1 MRNVVGGNLMRIRT
15 ARGMDRIDVADK
27 LGVSVKT
34 IGNWERGDR
43 DPSSA
48 DLIRLAKIYDVPPAE
63 LLGHIESEVDN
74 KQTYIVPTNDT
85 SMSPEILPGDVLTI
99 SNNAEPSDGD
109 LVLATENTSK
119 KSLIRRLYHYGQ
131 MIALLAVNQSIA
143 PIHYQKDGYTIVG
156 KVTDLNRKV

>member
-1 MRNVVGGNLMRIRT
+1 MRNVVSHNLIRVRT

-48 DLIRLAKIYDVPPAE
+48 DLLRLAEIYDVPPSE
-63 LLGHIESEVDN
+63 LLGHISSDVDN
-74 KQTYIVPTNDT
+74 KQTYIVPTNDN

-99 SNNAEPSDGD
+99 SNGTEPSDGD
-109 LVLATENTSK
+109 LVLVTNNNTK
-119 KSLIRRLYHYGQ
+119 QSLIRRLYRYGK
-131 MIALLAVNQSIA
+131 MISLLAVNSSVA
-143 PIHYQKDGYTIVG
+143 PIHDQKKDITIVG
-156 KVTDLNRKV
+156 KVTDLSRKV

>member
-1 MRNVVGGNLMRIRT
+1 MRNVVGHNLMRVRA

-63 LLGHIESEVDN
+63 LLGHIDSAVDN
-74 KQTYIVPTNDT
+74 KQTYIVPTNDN

-99 SNNAEPSDGD
+99 SNSAEPSDGD
-109 LVLATENTSK
+109 IVLAEDNNSK
-119 KSLIRRLYHYGQ
+119 RSFIRRMYRYEQ
-131 MIALLAVNQSIA
+131 MIALLAVNSSIA
-143 PIHYQKDGYTIVG
+143 PIHDQKKDYTIIG